1 MRVMQGGC
9 EGDSIVLGALA
20 PAAARVAF
28 VSQSMQRQLTAF
40 VERPCQA
47 TFMAV
52 RSAVLSQSPLP
63 MAAAEIAE
71 LEQLL
76 SQEEYQAVLDRIDA
90 LPASKILSPRVHY
103 LAAEAA
109 EAVGDSA
116 SVELERS
123 LFVLALRGLLSTGD
137 GTSFNPYVVCHASD
151 EYDIL
156 ATLGRE
162 PAGQSLA
169 EREGRLLDVIVCAD
183 GRETCFDVT
192 DVLVRPAR
200 RKRSVKPRVPTRR
213 RRASRVSR

>member
-1 MRVMQGGC
+1 
-9 EGDSIVLGALA
+9 
-20 PAAARVAF
+20 
-28 VSQSMQRQLTAF
+28 
-40 VERPCQA
+40 
-47 TFMAV
+47 
-52 RSAVLSQSPLP
+52 

-71 LEQLL
+71 LERLL

-103 LAAEAA
+103 IAAEAA
-109 EAVGDSA
+109 EALGDSA
-116 SVELERS
+116 NVELERS

-137 GTSFNPYVVCHASD
+137 GTAFNPFVVCHPSD

-162 PAGQSLA
+162 PAGQSLT

-192 DVLVRPAR
+192 DVLVRPTR
-200 RKRSVKPRVPTRR
+200 QKRSVKPRVPKSPQACQSRPEVRR
-213 RRASRVSR
+213 PPRLYSEPGIAVVRLFKGTNPERCEQQQARR